1 MHFELVLGWI
11 LVFVMME
18 SQDPDDWQLPLSQLL
33 VDPDQPSTSRWRA
46 QDEAEPF
53 ERCVQPRI
61 EPGIPQF
68 SLPVLQ
74 LENKVLVIMLESEP
88 TLSGSYQMVFEGCF
102 ENNSEEKMVSRI
114 SSDGSHRFWLQRP
127 FNLLTRERRANYV
140 AAILL
145 HILEFLSV

>member
-1 MHFELVLGWI
+1 
-11 LVFVMME
+11 ME
-18 SQDPDDWQLPLSQLL
+18 SQDPDDWQLPLSQLP
-33 VDPDQPSTSRWRA
+33 VDPDQSSTSRRRVR
-46 QDEAEPF
+46 DEAEPS

-74 LENKVLVIMLESEP
+74 LENKVLVIVLESER
-88 TLSGSYQMVFEGCF
+88 TLSGSYQMVFEECF
-102 ENNSEEKMVSRI
+102 ENNAEEQMVSRI
-114 SSDGSHRFWLQRP
+114 FGDGGHRFWLQGP

-145 HILEFLSV
+145 RILEFWSV